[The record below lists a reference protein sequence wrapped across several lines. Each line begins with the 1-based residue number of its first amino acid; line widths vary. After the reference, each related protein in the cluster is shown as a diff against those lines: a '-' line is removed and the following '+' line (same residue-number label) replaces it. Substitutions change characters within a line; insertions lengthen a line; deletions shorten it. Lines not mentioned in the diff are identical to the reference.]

1 MIWRRS
7 SLRSA
12 IPSCQP
18 YHATAVKA
26 VKALFLL
33 CVRVILKPHHG
44 EIPMFKKI
52 LLAIATLIATM
63 GFAFA
68 QVDVN
73 KADQAALD
81 SVKGIGPVTSKA
93 IVDERAKGG
102 AFKDWADFESR
113 VKGIGPKS
121 SVKLSEAG
129 LQVNG
134 QAKSG
139 APAAP
144 AAKAAPAKK
153 EAAVK
158 EVAAKE
164 AAPKPAAATDT
175 AAAPAK
181 TAAETKKEAAAAKKE
196 AKAAAAAAKKEAAAA
211 KAVPAAA
218 PAAAADAAPVKTAA
232 ETKKEA
238 AAAKKA
244 ATAAKK
250 EAKAAEAA
258 AKKEA
263 KLAAADAKKA
273 EAEKK

>member
-1 MIWRRS
+1 
-7 SLRSA
+7 
-12 IPSCQP
+12 
-18 YHATAVKA
+18 
-26 VKALFLL
+26 
-33 CVRVILKPHHG
+33 
-44 EIPMFKKI
+44 MFKKI

-93 IVDERAKGG
+93 IIDERAKGG

-144 AAKAAPAKK
+144 APVAKAAPAKK
-153 EAAVK
+153 DPAVK

-164 AAPKPAAATDT
+164 AAPKPAAVTDT

-181 TAAETKKEAAAAKKE
+181 TAGKKVRKRKPVRRALAVASRLRQDAEPSEDNG
-196 AKAAAAAAKKEAAAA
+196 
-211 KAVPAAA
+211 VPT
-218 PAAAADAAPVKTAA
+218 P
-232 ETKKEA
+232 
-238 AAAKKA
+238 
-244 ATAAKK
+244 
-250 EAKAAEAA
+250 
-258 AKKEA
+258 
-263 KLAAADAKKA
+263 L
-273 EAEKK
+273 